1 MNWILV
7 AVATLTV
14 MASMGFSP
22 AAQAYTC
29 QDVRALSA
37 QQRAYYIRVFNI
49 TPAQQERIR
58 HACYDS
64 GANHVAAAGKEHAA
78 HPVRAEQ

>member
-1 MNWILV
+1 MKWILV
-7 AVATLTV
+7 AVSTLTV
-14 MASMGFSP
+14 MASMGFAP
-22 AAQAYTC
+22 AQAYTC

-78 HPVRAEQ
+78 RPVRAEQ